1 MPPLHRPLRAAAL
14 TLVALAFGAATGA
27 RAEATSA
34 PTGFRADWLSNFDEA
49 AKKATDLAGAL
60 PGETMAWRPGEGV
73 RSSGEVIAH
82 LASANFLLPTFT
94 GRAAPDGIGRDLESE
109 TDPARLR
116 RLLGDSI
123 AHLRTI
129 VATMDDAELEQRV
142 KIFGGREV
150 TTRELL
156 IIALGHLH
164 EHLGQLVAYA
174 RANGIVPPWSG
185 AG

>member
-1 MPPLHRPLRAAAL
+1 MPSLDRRLRA
-14 TLVALAFGAATGA
+14 VALALVLVAATRAA
-27 RAEATSA
+27 RADDTTA

-49 AKKATDLAGAL
+49 ARKATDLAGAL
-60 PGETMAWRPGEGV
+60 SGEAMAWRPGEGV

-82 LASANFLLPTFT
+82 IASTNFLLPAYT
-94 GRAAPDGIGRDLESE
+94 GRAAPEGIGRDLAGE
-109 TDPARLR
+109 TDPVRLR
-116 RLLGDSI
+116 RLLADSI
-123 AHLRTI
+123 AHLRTL

-185 AG
+185 VGG